1 MLARR
6 VILSLLFVDGVL
18 HRTKRFKADY
28 RYTQAF
34 SWAGDADELLLI
46 DVTRQPSAESRAK
59 FHFLVEKYCRIA
71 DLPMGV
77 GGNVRSMDEAVRLL
91 NLGCEKVLIGWG
103 GRDLYE
109 PLARRVGCQSVV
121 AGVDYGMGSGGDW
134 AISAVSEAKEA
145 QARGAGEILLTSIE
159 RDGSLSGYDL
169 PILREV
175 VASVCVPV
183 VVAGGCGSWGHV
195 GAAFEAGASG
205 AATSNI
211 FHLNATAMR
220 ACKTWL
226 AQNYA
231 GPIRAVEAA

>member
-109 PLARRVGCQSVV
+109 PLAKRVGCQSVV
-121 AGVDYGMGSGGDW
+121 AGIDHEGLAEQTVQ
-134 AISAVSEAKEA
+134 AARQA
-145 QARGAGEILLTSIE
+145 QESGAGEILLTSIK

-169 PILREV
+169 PVLREV